1 LHCSKK
7 SFQGG
12 KEMLKRTLAFLN
24 VFAFA
29 LIGSLGMVSSS
40 AEAIVT
46 TPVCNSAQTC
56 GAVGLNLVAATL
68 RRPDNDTLGRAH
80 IGIFVMH
87 SYSSSINYVGCPELA
102 ARGYTTLCADSIFT
116 NNPNGYYGY
125 EQHAPGIKSAINY
138 LKNNVSGP
146 AITKVILFG
155 GSMGAPMMAFYQNVA
170 ENGLGVCQGPEKIL
184 PCVDTNLHNLPKADG
199 VMMRDAHLGDGLATF
214 TYVDPAI
221 HNNACLP
228 RNQQVDLFSPTNG
241 YDAATDGA
249 TYSFA
254 FKKRFTTQQAIRNQ
268 DLINTALALLRE
280 KIKNGGDP
288 SDLGDDIPFSVVG
301 STDARLWQ
309 PDISLLKYTKKE
321 HTLLAR
327 DGTRPIHIIQSVRT
341 PSGGAS
347 TGLDCEDSTTAV
359 NVHIWLGAHALRA
372 TPGLYT
378 QTADDITGIDYD
390 SSATST
396 ASNVKGI
403 TVPLIIISHTA
414 HYFIRPDE
422 IIYNFAG
429 SSDKTIAYN
438 EGAVHGGTPC
448 LPCATAIDPS
458 ITTQAQANAYWGD
471 TIKRSFDYYSEWLSA
486 RY

>member
-1 LHCSKK
+1 
-7 SFQGG
+7 
-12 KEMLKRTLAFLN
+12 MLKRLWIGVNILAI
-24 VFAFA
+24 A
-29 LIGSLGMVSSS
+29 LPISFGVLTSA
-40 AEAIVT
+40 AEAVVT
-46 TPVCNSAQTC
+46 TSICNSAQTC
-56 GAVGLNLVAATL
+56 EAAGLNLVAATL

-80 IGIFVMH
+80 VGIFIMH
-87 SYSSSINYVGCPELA
+87 SYSSSINYVGCAELA

-138 LKNNVSGP
+138 LKKLAGTP
-146 AITKVILFG
+146 AITKVVIFG

-170 ENGLGVCQGPEKIL
+170 ENGPQVCQGPEKIL

-228 RNQQVDLFSPTNG
+228 RHEQVDMFSAANG
-241 YDAATDGA
+241 YDSTTDGA
-249 TYSFA
+249 TYNSS
-254 FKKRFTTQQAIRNQ
+254 FKKRYTTQQAVRNQ
-268 DLINTALALLRE
+268 DVLNEALGLLR
-280 KIKNGGDP
+280 KRIKETGDP
-288 SDLGDDIPFSVVG
+288 SRLGDDIPFAVVG

-327 DGTRPIHIIQSVRT
+327 DGTRPVQIIHSVRT

-347 TGLDCEDSTTAV
+347 TGLDCGDSTTSV

-372 TPGLYT
+372 VPGQYT

-390 SSATST
+390 SSSTST
-396 ASNVKGI
+396 ASAVKGI
-403 TVPLIIISHTA
+403 TVPLVIISHTA

-422 IIYNFAG
+422 IIFDFAK
-429 SSDKTIAYN
+429 SSDKTLAYN

-448 LPCATAIDPS
+448 LPCATAIDPT

-471 TIKRSFDYYSEWLSA
+471 TIKRSFDFYAEWLA
-486 RY
+486 DRY